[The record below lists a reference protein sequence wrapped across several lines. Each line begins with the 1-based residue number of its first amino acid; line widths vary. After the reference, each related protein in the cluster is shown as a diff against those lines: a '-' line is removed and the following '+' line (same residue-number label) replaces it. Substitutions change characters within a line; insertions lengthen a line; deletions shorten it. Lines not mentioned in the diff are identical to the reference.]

1 MATLALT
8 ILSSKPTKAGKY
20 PIFIRIS
27 VKNDKEYIKTEYLLD
42 DACQWYDGKVVARN
56 DAAMMNKRLLYELK
70 KYKDRI
76 QYIDNYE
83 YYTAKQLK
91 AVLTQQDKAIPD
103 VRTFNEFMVQ
113 RIKEIREEGR
123 ESYAKM
129 MEDTMKVFEAAEG
142 DVPMVIMNHITI
154 EHFDRWMKLHGHTDG
169 GRQIRLCHIKARVN
183 EAIKLGLLRCEKHP
197 FAYTPIPTPEPRE
210 LDIPVEAVRKIM
222 NADVSYSKRLTL
234 AKDIFMLSFY
244 LGGMNYADLIQ
255 TDFSE
260 EEIDYVRKKSSGHK
274 KRNRRIKI
282 GICPEAAAIINR
294 YIGKDGYLDFEYQ
307 FATKNLQCYINK
319 CLKSL
324 AKELNINKG
333 QLTYYSARK
342 TFAQF
347 AAEIGI
353 PYPIIEYCLGHSIKT
368 GITINS
374 YVRVKQYQADAAIRR
389 VIDYVN
395 DPEVFKPFIEMRN
408 QMQMMAMM

>member
-8 ILSSKPTKAGKY
+8 ILSAKPTKAGKY
-20 PIFIRIS
+20 PIFVRIS

-42 DACQWYDGKVVARN
+42 DACQWYEGKVVARP
-56 DAAMMNKRLLYELK
+56 DATMMNKRLLFELK
-70 KYKDRI
+70 KYKERL

-83 YYTAKQLK
+83 YYSAKQIK
-91 AVLTQQDKAIPD
+91 AILIQQDAAIPD
-103 VRTFNEFMVQ
+103 VRTFNEFMRQ
-113 RIKEIREEGR
+113 RIKEMREEGR

-154 EHFDRWMKLHGHTDG
+154 EHFDRWMRIHGHTDG

-183 EAIKLGLLRCEKHP
+183 EAIKLGLIRCEKHP

-210 LDIPVEAVRKIM
+210 LDIPVEDVRKIIK
-222 NADVSYSKRLTL
+222 ADVSHSKRLAL
-234 AKDIFMLSFY
+234 AKDIFLLSFY

-255 TDFSE
+255 IDFSK
-260 EEIDYVRKKSSGHK
+260 EEIEYIRKKSSGHK
-274 KRNRRIKI
+274 KKNRRIKI
-282 GICPEAAAIINR
+282 GICPEAATIIDK
-294 YIGKDGYLDFEYQ
+294 YIGANGRLDFEYQ

-333 QLTYYSARK
+333 TLTYYSARK

-395 DPEVFKPFIEMRN
+395 DPEVFKPYIEMRN
-408 QMQMMAMM
+408 QMQMMMM

>member
-8 ILSSKPTKAGKY
+8 ILSAKPTKAGKY
-20 PIFIRIS
+20 PIFVRIS

-42 DACQWYDGKVVARN
+42 DACQWYEGKVVARPN
-56 DAAMMNKRLLYELK
+56 ATMMNKRLLFELK
-70 KYKDRI
+70 KYKERL

-83 YYTAKQLK
+83 YYSAKQIK
-91 AVLTQQDKAIPD
+91 AILIQQDTAIPD
-103 VRTFNEFMVQ
+103 VRTFNEFMRQ
-113 RIKEIREEGR
+113 RIREIREEGR

-129 MEDTMKVFEAAEG
+129 MEDTMKVFDAAEG
-142 DVPMVIMNHITI
+142 DVPMVIMNHITV

-183 EAIKLGLLRCEKHP
+183 EAIKLGLLRCDKHP
-197 FAYTPIPTPEPRE
+197 FAYTTIPAPEPRE
-210 LDIPVEAVRKIM
+210 LDIPVEAVRKMIST
-222 NADVSYSKRLTL
+222 DVSYSRQLTL
-234 AKDIFMLSFY
+234 AKDMFLLSFY
-244 LGGMNYADLIQ
+244 LGGMNFADLIQ
-255 TDFSE
+255 IDFSE
-260 EEIDYVRKKSSGHK
+260 EEISYIRQKSSEHK
-274 KRNRRIKI
+274 KKNRKIKI
-282 GICPEAAAIINR
+282 GICPEASCILNR
-294 YIGKDGYLDFEYQ
+294 YMGKNGVLEFNYRY
-307 FATKNLQCYINK
+307 TSKNLQCYINK
-319 CLKSL
+319 CLKLL
-324 AKELNINKG
+324 AKELNIKG
-333 QLTYYSARK
+333 SLTYYSARK

-395 DPEVFKPFIEMRN
+395 DPEVFKPYIEMRN
-408 QMQMMAMM
+408 QMQMMMM

>member
-8 ILSSKPTKAGKY
+8 ILSSKPTKIGKF

-27 VKNDKEYIKTEYLLD
+27 VKNAKEYIKTEYQPD
-42 DACQWYDGKVVARN
+42 DISQWYEGKVVARP
-56 DAAMMNKRLLYELK
+56 DAAMMNKRLLFDLK
-70 KYKDRI
+70 KYKDRL
-76 QYIDNYE
+76 QYVENHEFYS
-83 YYTAKQLK
+83 AKQLK
-91 AVLTQQDKAIPD
+91 AILVQQDVAIPD
-103 VRTFNEFMVQ
+103 IRTFNEFMHH
-113 RIKEIREEGR
+113 RIEEMREEGR

-129 MEDTMKVFEAAEG
+129 MEDTMKVFYAAEG

-183 EAIKLGLLRCEKHP
+183 EAIKLGLIRCDKHP

-210 LDIPVEAVRKIM
+210 LDISVEAVRKIIS
-222 NADVSYSKRLTL
+222 ADVSHSKRLML
-234 AKDIFMLSFY
+234 AKDMFLLSFY
-244 LGGMNYADLIQ
+244 FGGINYADLIQ
-255 TDFSE
+255 IVFSGD
-260 EEIDYVRKKSSGHK
+260 EIVYTRQKSCKHK
-274 KRNRRIKI
+274 KKNRQIRFS
-282 GICPEAAAIINR
+282 ICPEAKNILIR
-294 YIGKDGYLDFEYQ
+294 YIGENGKIKFDYDYSQ
-307 FATKNLQCYINK
+307 KNMQCYINS
-319 CLKSL
+319 CLKLL
-324 AKELNINKG
+324 AKDLNIRG
-333 QLTYYSARK
+333 CGLTYYSARK

-374 YVRVKQYQADAAIRR
+374 YVRVKPYQADAAIRR

-395 DPEVFKPFIEMRN
+395 DPEVFKPFIEMRA
-408 QMQMMAMM
+408 QMQMFMGM

>member
-1 MATLALT
+1 MATLSLT
-8 ILSSKPTKAGKY
+8 ILSAKPTKAGKY

-27 VKNDKEYIKTEYLLD
+27 VKNDKEYIKTEYQLD
-42 DACQWYDGKVVARN
+42 DPSQWYEGKVVARN
-56 DAAMMNKRLLYELK
+56 DATMMNKRLLFELK
-70 KYKDRI
+70 KYKDQL

-83 YYTAKQLK
+83 FYSAKQLK
-91 AVLTQQDKAIPD
+91 AVLTQQDKAVPD
-103 VRTFNEFMVQ
+103 VRTFNEFMRQ
-113 RIKEIREEGR
+113 RIKEMREEGR

-129 MEDTMKVFEAAEG
+129 MEDTMKVFDAAEG
-142 DVPMVIMNHITI
+142 DVPMVIMNHITV

-183 EAIKLGLLRCEKHP
+183 EAIKLGLLRCDKHP

-210 LDIPVEAVRKIM
+210 LDISVESIRKIIQT
-222 NADVSYSKRLTL
+222 DVSFSRQLTL
-234 AKDIFMLSFY
+234 AKDMFLLSFY
-244 LGGMNYADLIQ
+244 LGGMNFADLIQ
-255 TDFSE
+255 IDFSE
-260 EEIDYVRKKSSGHK
+260 EEITYVRQKSSEHK
-274 KRNRRIKI
+274 KKNRKIKLT
-282 GICPEAAAIINR
+282 ICPEAMQILHR
-294 YIGKDGYLDFEYQ
+294 YLGQDGYLEFDYKY
-307 FATKNLQCYINK
+307 TPKNLQCYINK
-319 CLKSL
+319 CLKLL

-333 QLTYYSARK
+333 SLTFYSARK

-395 DPEVFKPFIEMRN
+395 DPDVFKPFIEMRAQI
-408 QMQMMAMM
+408 QMFMAM

>member
-8 ILSSKPTKAGKY
+8 ILSAKPTKAGKY
-20 PIFIRIS
+20 PIFVRIS

-42 DACQWYDGKVVARN
+42 DACQWYKGKVVARP
-56 DAAMMNKRLLYELK
+56 DATMMNRRLLFELK
-70 KYKDRI
+70 KYKERL

-83 YYTAKQLK
+83 YYSAKQVK
-91 AVLTQQDKAIPD
+91 AILIQQDTAIPD
-103 VRTFNEFMVQ
+103 VRTFNEFMRQ
-113 RIKEIREEGR
+113 RIREIREEGR

-129 MEDTMKVFEAAEG
+129 MEDTMKVFDAAEG
-142 DVPMVIMNHITI
+142 DVPMVIMNHITV

-183 EAIKLGLLRCEKHP
+183 EAIKLGLLRCDKHP
-197 FAYTPIPTPEPRE
+197 FAYTTIPAPEPRE
-210 LDIPVEAVRKIM
+210 LDIPVEAVRKIIST
-222 NADVSYSKRLTL
+222 DVSYSRQLTL
-234 AKDIFMLSFY
+234 AKDMFLLSFY
-244 LGGMNYADLIQ
+244 LGGMNFADLIQ
-255 TDFSE
+255 IDFSE
-260 EEIDYVRKKSSGHK
+260 EEISYIRQKSSEHK
-274 KRNRRIKI
+274 KKNRKIKI
-282 GICPEAAAIINR
+282 GICLEASCILNR
-294 YIGKDGYLDFEYQ
+294 YMGKNGVLEFNYRY
-307 FATKNLQCYINK
+307 TSKNLQCYINK
-319 CLKSL
+319 CLKLL
-324 AKELNINKG
+324 AKELNIKG
-333 QLTYYSARK
+333 SLTYYSARK

-395 DPEVFKPFIEMRN
+395 DPEVFKPYIEMRN
-408 QMQMMAMM
+408 QMQMMMM